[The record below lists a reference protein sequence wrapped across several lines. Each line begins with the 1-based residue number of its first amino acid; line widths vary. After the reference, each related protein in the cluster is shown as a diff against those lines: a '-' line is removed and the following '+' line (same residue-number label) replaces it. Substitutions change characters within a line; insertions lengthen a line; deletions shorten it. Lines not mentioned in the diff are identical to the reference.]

1 MLLRIILIS
10 VFFYLFLRFFKLLF
24 SKPPVNKRPTQQ
36 STSEQVSEMVQDP
49 VCEVYIPKNNSLSI
63 QMSGAT
69 YYFCSSECM
78 NKFKP

>member
-10 VFFYLFLRFFKLLF
+10 AFFYLLLRFFKLLF
-24 SKPPVNKRPTQQ
+24 LKPPANKRPPQQ
-36 STSEQVSEMVQDP
+36 KPSGQINEMVQDP

-63 QMSGAT
+63 QKSGAT
-69 YYFCSSECM
+69 YYFRSKECM